1 MIYGDIKGKWRDTVL
16 VISKIY
22 EHFRG
27 EKGNCENRNPF
38 RSITCTCSKEYLRKG
53 EKVQIHNQILNVKMI
68 SEVI

>member
-1 MIYGDIKGKWRDTVL
+1 MH

-38 RSITCTCSKEYLRKG
+38 RSITCSKEYLHNG

>member
-1 MIYGDIKGKWRDTVL
+1 MH

-27 EKGNCENRNPF
+27 EKGNRENRNPF
-38 RSITCTCSKEYLRKG
+38 RSITCSKEYLRNG

>member
-1 MIYGDIKGKWRDTVL
+1 MIYGDIKGKWRDTVH
-16 VISKIY
+16 VISKMY

-38 RSITCTCSKEYLRKG
+38 RSITCSKEYLRNG